1 MGCLGDVD
9 SGCCLVCLVACL
21 VDWLCA
27 FGVVDVLIF
36 DSLGLLTTY
45 VCGLGHDAL
54 DGFRYACDY
63 CRY

>member
-36 DSLGLLTTY
+36 DSLGLLTT
-45 VCGLGHDAL
+45 LGMMLWMAFAIL
-54 DGFRYACDY
+54 VIIVGIRY
-63 CRY
+63 